1 VSGLLRLGRAHA
13 GEGGG
18 LGAKEGKDG
27 LVLVLWKKGVRG
39 KFSKNKTLFIF

>member
-1 VSGLLRLGRAHA
+1 MALAVHAGAKWEVIGLLRQGRAHA

-27 LVLVLWKKGVRG
+27 LVLVLC
-39 KFSKNKTLFIF
+39 